1 MEGTLPLMRLLK
13 KTEYKDSKSVYLW
26 VISIKVEAVD
36 KLTKEITTFKKKKRE
51 RKRKHNVLSIMNWEE
66 EHLRQENRSNRK
78 MRKRKLQETEI

>member
-36 KLTKEITTFKKKKRE
+36 KLTKEITTFKKKKKRE
-51 RKRKHNVLSIMNWEE
+51 KEK
-66 EHLRQENRSNRK
+66 
-78 MRKRKLQETEI
+78 T